1 MQVLQASVFIF
12 LKNKKQGTILKTNIQ
27 KKEQLCINTLIYSGL
42 ILCFN
47 QPNLGTILK
56 ITTPANLF
64 FAVKKNIHTFTKN
77 FVTKKVVIWK
87 THSNSGQ

>member
-42 ILCFN
+42 ILYFN
-47 QPNLGTILK
+47 
-56 ITTPANLF
+56 
-64 FAVKKNIHTFTKN
+64 
-77 FVTKKVVIWK
+77 
-87 THSNSGQ
+87 